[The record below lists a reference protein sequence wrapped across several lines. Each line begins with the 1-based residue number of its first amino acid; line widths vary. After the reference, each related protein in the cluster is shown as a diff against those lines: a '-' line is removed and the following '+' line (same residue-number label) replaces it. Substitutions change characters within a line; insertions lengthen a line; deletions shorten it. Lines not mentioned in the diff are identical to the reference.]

1 MMTLPTVRQA
11 LVLSCVLWML
21 YTCTA
26 GLIDPKT
33 CDTVHGWT
41 AHGSHCYKK
50 METTNGWLGA
60 RYDCLLERADL
71 VSITTEDEEIFVKEQ
86 MGDKPFWIG
95 LSNLKCNGDWC
106 DSSGEEKLT
115 WSDTAATSTHANW
128 DSRQKGSANVESCA
142 YVNQGV
148 RSTNQPGKWRHGSC
162 RSSLAYMCKRS
173 ASDCPDGRPCSFKD
187 FGYSYSRVETSFCDS
202 GEFLYKDSCYHFEGT
217 RKIWKAAEDFC
228 KDKGGHLAS
237 VHSHGDRQFL
247 TDHRRQEDPEAW
259 YSWLGLKGNNG
270 KLEWSDGSATDD
282 VPSSL
287 STSSDVCS
295 ILNDVGIIEMV
306 HCSDSGIRPS
316 ICQKG
321 KARHSLSVLLA
332 PTSASGSIKTCDAR
346 IGWTLHGSHCY
357 KKMETPNGWLG
368 ARYDCLWEGGDLVSV
383 TSKDEEDFV
392 KEQMGDKPF
401 WIGLSNLN
409 CDEDVCEFLEAG
421 EKKLTWSDTAV
432 TPTYANWDSHQ
443 DGSANVGSC
452 AYINQ
457 GVHLSSQPGKW
468 RYGSCQSS
476 LAYMCKWSPDDCPD
490 GWPCSYKDLGY
501 GYRQVETSFCD
512 SGEFLYKDSCYH
524 FEGTQTNQ
532 EAAENLCKNKGGHL
546 ASVHSLVD
554 GQFLAA
560 HRALGWYSWLGLK
573 ENNGKLEWSDGSATD
588 DVPLYLPTQP
598 YTCSKLTS
606 DGEVYMDTC
615 ETLRPSICQKGKARD
630 SLPLLPA
637 PTSAS
642 GKSAKCG
649 WWQENPANDSFCYL
663 INSKPSK
670 TWKEARDKCARL
682 SGNLLGI
689 TDSQEHAFIQGLVP
703 KASSLWLDTDDT
715 TVEDGSEQSAQ
726 SSPNSVQLAAA
737 GDSSNPSGRRC
748 NFLSGEGGG
757 EVGDCKTKRGYVC
770 KRRVIQTCDRTKG
783 WRRSGS
789 KCYKKMA
796 TTNGWLGARYD
807 CVLEGGDLVSIT
819 SPYEEIFVKKQMG
832 DKPFW
837 IGRSNLKC
845 NEAWCQLSEAGEKR
859 LTGSDDTA
867 VTPTYANWDS
877 RQDRSADVGSCAYVN
892 QGAHG
897 GTQPGKWRHG
907 SCASS
912 LAYMCE
918 RPLDACPEGRLC
930 SYKDYGLGYH
940 RVDTSYCDNGDFLYK
955 DSCYHFE
962 GMVRPWAG
970 AERFCQ
976 EWNGHLTSVLS
987 WEERQFLAAHAP
999 YVEGLQSWVGLKK
1012 NKGNFEWSD
1021 STPAGNTEWVPN
1033 GPIGRGNCAALSQTG
1048 KLEDWPCTKNQPFI
1062 CKKAKVQDFLH
1073 FLPPPGRSAKCGWWQ
1088 ERTSSDFCYLIQRRP
1103 TKVWKEARDDCR
1115 RRGGDL
1121 LSITD
1126 SQEQDFIQSLYAS
1139 LPSAPSLWLG
1149 VNNNIMK
1156 DGSKWTD
1163 GSFFGYIHMN
1173 ADDPGDLSGASCLSL
1188 RTSNDRWKFDDCRKR
1203 KGYVCKKRGNV
1214 PTPSQQPHDGLINPK
1229 ATCDAVNGWS
1239 AHGSNCYKKMETPN
1253 GWLGARHNCL
1263 WEGADLVSITSQDEE
1278 IFVKEQMGNKPFW
1291 IGLSNL
1297 NCDEDVCEFLEA
1309 GEKKLTWSDTAVT
1322 PTYANWDS
1330 RQDGSADVGS
1340 CAYVNQGVHLSGQPG
1355 KWRHGSCQSSLV
1367 YMCERSPDD
1376 CPDGWPCSFRDLGYS
1391 YRRVETSFCDSG
1403 EFSYKDSCYHFEGT
1417 GKTWQA
1423 AEDSCKNKGGH
1434 LASLHSL
1441 VDGQFLA
1448 AHEREGFHSWVGLE
1462 NSTAQLEERNGS
1474 STDNATWSLTQ
1485 DSDEC
1490 PQMNGKEEVETQVC
1504 TGLCPS
1510 ICQKGKARD
1519 SLPLLPAPLTS
1530 ASGKSAKCG
1539 WWQENPANDDFC
1551 YLINSKPTE
1560 TWKEAR
1566 DKCARLRGNLLG
1578 ISDSQDH
1585 TFVQGLL
1592 PNASSS
1598 VWLDASDIMGEDG
1611 SKKSDHSSPS
1621 SAQLAAAGNPGDPS
1635 GRRCNSLLGGKGGRE
1650 VGDCE
1655 EKRGYV
1661 CKRRVIQ
1668 TCERNKGWR
1677 RLGPNCYKK
1686 MATANGWLGARYDCV
1701 LEGGDLASITSPNEE
1716 IFVKEQMGDK
1726 PFWIGRSNLKCNQA
1740 WCQFFEAG
1748 EKSLSLF
1755 DDTAATPTYANWD
1768 SRQGRI
1774 AEVGSCAYVN
1784 QGAHGGNQPG
1794 KWRHGSCG
1802 SSLAYMC
1809 ERPLDAC
1816 PEGRLC
1822 SYKDYGLGYHRVET
1836 SYCDNGDFLYK
1847 DSCYHFEGR
1856 ESTWKE
1862 AEDFCQEWNGHLT
1875 SVLSWDERQFLAAH
1889 APYVEG
1895 LQSWVGLK
1903 KNKGNFEWSDST
1915 PANNIEWV
1923 PDGPA
1928 GRGDCCVLS
1937 LTGQLEDWPCT
1948 NIRLFIC
1955 KKAKVQDFPLP
1966 PPPGWSAKCG
1976 WWQDRPSSDFC
1987 YLIQRRLTKAWK
1999 EARDDCLRRG
2009 GDLLSITDSH
2019 EQAFIQITS
2028 KAMYTALP
2036 SAPSLWLGVNNNIT
2050 KGGSEWTDGSPFGYI
2065 LMDGDEPGDLS
2076 GASCLSFLTS
2086 NSRWKFDDCRKKRGY
2101 VCKKRGNT
2109 AKPPRPHD
2117 GFKETL
2123 VCNDRSA
2130 DLVCEAEGQKQGRIS
2145 IQSAFYGRRS
2155 WDVCLAD
2162 GDSYNDEYC
2171 TVEGILPRYRKMC
2184 NSQQKCHIEL
2194 MEDESCP
2201 ASSSKY
2207 LQMVYSCEQK
2217 VCLDSLGIADGSV
2230 ADSSFM
2236 ASSSMEDATPEKARL
2251 NGESCWK
2258 PSKGSIGSWIQVNLG
2273 YTRKVTGIV
2282 TQGCDGA
2289 NTGSWNIHLEMKL
2302 SVNWRKWT
2310 EHPNGKFIGGGTH
2323 LLETPAFAQYV
2334 RILPLENL
2342 PQFGL
2347 RFDILGCAHDD
2358 ETTCARTFN
2367 SLHVTDSMT
2376 FYCPPGC
2383 DKEEHFV
2390 FGLMVYSAGS
2400 HVCAAAIHAGVIRSD
2415 IGGNCIVMR
2424 APKQQ
2429 VYTGSTGNGITSR
2442 HLVDPL
2448 DVSHT
2453 FGDGEPRCSAPDWE
2467 EFAGFCYK
2475 TFEGKKK
2482 WDDAQLVC
2490 RSLGADLVSIHSEVE
2505 QASVK
2510 NVSNLETSDMW
2521 TGMND
2526 LALPGTLVWSDRH
2539 EVTFT
2544 HWAAGEPSQRVGLG
2558 KHCVA
2563 VLRQTGRWK
2572 LMSCAQANSFMCKM
2586 PTAHFPIASPT
2597 PTIPV
2602 VSVPKAVADPSPM
2615 FAPGKSPSSKPQAA
2629 GGETLQRRP
2638 PSKSAKKKKKKK
2650 QQQN

>member
-1 MMTLPTVRQA
+1 MTLPGVRQA

-115 WSDTAATSTHANW
+115 WSDTAVTSTHANW
-128 DSRQKGSANVESCA
+128 NSRQDGSANVESCA
-142 YVNQGV
+142 YVNQGAYFT
-148 RSTNQPGKWRHGSC
+148 SQPGKWRHGSC
-162 RSSLAYMCKRS
+162 RSSLAYMCKRL
-173 ASDCPDGRPCSFKD
+173 ANDCPDGWPCSFKD

-217 RKIWKAAEDFC
+217 RKIWQAAEDFC
-228 KDKGGHLAS
+228 KNKGGHLAS

-247 TDHRRQEDPEAW
+247 TDHRREANAM
-259 YSWLGLKGNNG
+259 YSWLGLKENNG
-270 KLEWSDGSATDD
+270 KLEWSDGSAADD

-287 STSSDVCS
+287 STSSSYDCS
-295 ILNDVGIIEMV
+295 KLADDGKIVIED
-306 HCSDSGIRPS
+306 CDDLRPS

-321 KARHSLSVLLA
+321 KARHSLSVLPA

-383 TSKDEEDFV
+383 NSKDEEDFV

-421 EKKLTWSDTAV
+421 EKRLTWSDTAV

-501 GYRQVETSFCD
+501 GYRRVETSFCD
-512 SGEFLYKDSCYH
+512 SGEFLHKDSCYH
-524 FEGTQTNQ
+524 FEGRNLTWK
-532 EAAENLCKNKGGHL
+532 AAEDSCKKKEGLL

-560 HRALGWYSWLGLK
+560 HRPLGWYSWLGLSQ
-573 ENNGKLEWSDGSATD
+573 NNGNLEWRDGSSTD
-588 DVPLYLPTQP
+588 DVPLYLPTLP

-689 TDSQEHAFIQGLVP
+689 TDLQEHAFIQGLLP
-703 KASSLWLDTDDT
+703 NASSSVWLDASDT
-715 TVEDGSEQSAQ
+715 MVEDGSKKSEQ
-726 SSPNSVQLAAA
+726 SSPSSAQLAAA
-737 GDSSNPSGRRC
+737 GNPGDPSGRRC
-748 NFLSGEGGG
+748 NSLLGGKG
-757 EVGDCKTKRGYVC
+757 GREVGNCEEKRGYVC

-907 SCASS
+907 SCGSS

-940 RVDTSYCDNGDFLYK
+940 RVETSYCDNGDFLYK

-1073 FLPPPGRSAKCGWWQ
+1073 FLPPPGRSAKCGWWR

-1126 SQEQDFIQSLYAS
+1126 S
-1139 LPSAPSLWLG
+1139 
-1149 VNNNIMK
+1149 
-1156 DGSKWTD
+1156 
-1163 GSFFGYIHMN
+1163 
-1173 ADDPGDLSGASCLSL
+1173 
-1188 RTSNDRWKFDDCRKR
+1188 
-1203 KGYVCKKRGNV
+1203 
-1214 PTPSQQPHDGLINPK
+1214 
-1229 ATCDAVNGWS
+1229 
-1239 AHGSNCYKKMETPN
+1239 
-1253 GWLGARHNCL
+1253 
-1263 WEGADLVSITSQDEE
+1263 
-1278 IFVKEQMGNKPFW
+1278 
-1291 IGLSNL
+1291 
-1297 NCDEDVCEFLEA
+1297 
-1309 GEKKLTWSDTAVT
+1309 
-1322 PTYANWDS
+1322 
-1330 RQDGSADVGS
+1330 
-1340 CAYVNQGVHLSGQPG
+1340 
-1355 KWRHGSCQSSLV
+1355 
-1367 YMCERSPDD
+1367 
-1376 CPDGWPCSFRDLGYS
+1376 
-1391 YRRVETSFCDSG
+1391 
-1403 EFSYKDSCYHFEGT
+1403 
-1417 GKTWQA
+1417 
-1423 AEDSCKNKGGH
+1423 
-1434 LASLHSL
+1434 
-1441 VDGQFLA
+1441 
-1448 AHEREGFHSWVGLE
+1448 
-1462 NSTAQLEERNGS
+1462 
-1474 STDNATWSLTQ
+1474 
-1485 DSDEC
+1485 
-1490 PQMNGKEEVETQVC
+1490 
-1504 TGLCPS
+1504 
-1510 ICQKGKARD
+1510 
-1519 SLPLLPAPLTS
+1519 
-1530 ASGKSAKCG
+1530 
-1539 WWQENPANDDFC
+1539 
-1551 YLINSKPTE
+1551 
-1560 TWKEAR
+1560 
-1566 DKCARLRGNLLG
+1566 
-1578 ISDSQDH
+1578 
-1585 TFVQGLL
+1585 
-1592 PNASSS
+1592 
-1598 VWLDASDIMGEDG
+1598 
-1611 SKKSDHSSPS
+1611 
-1621 SAQLAAAGNPGDPS
+1621 
-1635 GRRCNSLLGGKGGRE
+1635 
-1650 VGDCE
+1650 
-1655 EKRGYV
+1655 
-1661 CKRRVIQ
+1661 
-1668 TCERNKGWR
+1668 
-1677 RLGPNCYKK
+1677 
-1686 MATANGWLGARYDCV
+1686 
-1701 LEGGDLASITSPNEE
+1701 
-1716 IFVKEQMGDK
+1716 
-1726 PFWIGRSNLKCNQA
+1726 
-1740 WCQFFEAG
+1740 
-1748 EKSLSLF
+1748 
-1755 DDTAATPTYANWD
+1755 
-1768 SRQGRI
+1768 
-1774 AEVGSCAYVN
+1774 
-1784 QGAHGGNQPG
+1784 
-1794 KWRHGSCG
+1794 
-1802 SSLAYMC
+1802 
-1809 ERPLDAC
+1809 
-1816 PEGRLC
+1816 
-1822 SYKDYGLGYHRVET
+1822 
-1836 SYCDNGDFLYK
+1836 
-1847 DSCYHFEGR
+1847 
-1856 ESTWKE
+1856 
-1862 AEDFCQEWNGHLT
+1862 
-1875 SVLSWDERQFLAAH
+1875 
-1889 APYVEG
+1889 
-1895 LQSWVGLK
+1895 
-1903 KNKGNFEWSDST
+1903 
-1915 PANNIEWV
+1915 
-1923 PDGPA
+1923 
-1928 GRGDCCVLS
+1928 
-1937 LTGQLEDWPCT
+1937 
-1948 NIRLFIC
+1948 
-1955 KKAKVQDFPLP
+1955 
-1966 PPPGWSAKCG
+1966 
-1976 WWQDRPSSDFC
+1976 
-1987 YLIQRRLTKAWK
+1987 
-1999 EARDDCLRRG
+1999 
-2009 GDLLSITDSH
+2009 H
-2019 EQAFIQITS
+2019 EQAFIQSLHTF
-2028 KAMYTALP
+2028 LP

-2050 KGGSEWTDGSPFGYI
+2050 KDGSEWTDGSPFGYI
-2065 LMDGDEPGDLS
+2065 VMDGDEPGDLS
-2076 GASCLSFLTS
+2076 AASCLSFLTS
-2086 NSRWKFDDCRKKRGY
+2086 NGRWKFDDCRKKRGY

-2171 TVEGILPRYRKMC
+2171 AVEGILPRYRKMC

-2194 MEDESCP
+2194 LEDESCP

-2258 PSKGSIGSWIQVNLG
+2258 PSKASIGSWIQVNLG

-2475 TFEGKKK
+2475 TFEGKKN

-2526 LALPGTLVWSDRH
+2526 LALAGTLVWSDRH

-2650 QQQN
+2650 QQQEQQQQQQQQRVSCPDAM